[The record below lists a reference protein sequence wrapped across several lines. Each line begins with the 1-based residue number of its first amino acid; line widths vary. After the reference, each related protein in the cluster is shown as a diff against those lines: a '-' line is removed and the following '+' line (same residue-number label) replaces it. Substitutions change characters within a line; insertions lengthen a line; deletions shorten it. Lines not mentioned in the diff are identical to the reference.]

1 MKRELALA
9 IKAVGYY
16 SKKNGLVGQTESF
29 ENVVKTSS
37 LFYSTHEIVRAR
49 KYFDKLVQARKEA
62 LTTVKKRS
70 NIAALI

>member
-1 MKRELALA
+1 
-9 IKAVGYY
+9 
-16 SKKNGLVGQTESF
+16 
-29 ENVVKTSS
+29 VVKTSS
-37 LFYSTHEIVRAR
+37 QFYSTHELVRAR

>member
-29 ENVVKTSS
+29 ENVVKRDAE
-37 LFYSTHEIVRAR
+37 FYSTHELVRAR
-49 KYFDKLVQARKEA
+49 RYFDKMIIARKQA

>member
-16 SKKNGLVGQTESF
+16 SKKMGVVGQTESF

-37 LFYSTHEIVRAR
+37 QFYSTHELVRAR

-62 LTTVKKRS
+62 LTAVKKRS
-70 NIAALI
+70 NITALI

>member
-16 SKKNGLVGQTESF
+16 SKKNGLFGQTESF
-29 ENVVKTSS
+29 ETVVKTSS
-37 LFYSTHEIVRAR
+37 QFYSTHEIVRAR

-62 LTTVKKRS
+62 LTAVKKRS